1 MYRTPVNWL
10 STDLWR
16 GRRVLVTG
24 GSGFIGE
31 WVGRLLIQAGAE
43 VHSSWRSNPPK
54 WRTFA
59 HLARL
64 PEQAEDLVRT
74 TQPECVIH
82 LASPIPLDEK
92 MGVHDELKVGIVG
105 ATRSLLTA
113 AQRTGARFI
122 FAGTCAEYGGCSPP
136 FCETQAPQPQSLY
149 GQLKWAAS
157 QLVLDAGGTVV
168 RPFRAIG
175 PGDTRSV
182 VASAARA
189 ALRQQPFKMTEG
201 SQVRE
206 WNHVKAIAQGILAA
220 SVHPETKGSIVNLGG
235 GEHRSVF
242 DVVKDIFKAA
252 GAPLELIR
260 RGALP
265 LRSGE
270 VEQLVGDHQKS
281 RALWGEISQPTL
293 TTTLGESLSWIRSTE
308 EASA

>member
-1 MYRTPVNWL
+1 VNWL

-31 WVGRLLIQAGAE
+31 WVGQLLIQAGAE
-43 VHSSWRSNPPK
+43 VHSSWRTNPPK

-64 PEQAEDLVRT
+64 PQHAEALVHT
-74 TQPECVIH
+74 AQPEWVIH
-82 LASPIPLDEK
+82 LASPIPLDKK
-92 MGVHDELKVGIVG
+92 MGCHDKPSDGIIE

-113 AQRTGARFI
+113 AQQTGARFI
-122 FAGTCAEYGGCSPP
+122 FAGTCAEYGACSPP
-136 FCETQAPQPQSLY
+136 YCETQVPQPQSLY

-182 VASAARA
+182 VASAAKA
-189 ALRQQPFKMTEG
+189 AILQQPFRMTEG
-201 SQVRE
+201 HQVRE
-206 WNHVKAIAQGILAA
+206 WNHVHAIAKGILAA
-220 SVHPETKGSIVNLGG
+220 SMHPETQGSIVNLGG

-242 DVVKDIFKAA
+242 EVVKEIFQAA
-252 GAPLELIR
+252 GAPVDLIQ

-270 VEQLVGDHQKS
+270 VSELVGNHQKAY
-281 RALWGEISQPTL
+281 ALWGEIPQPTL
-293 TTTLGESLSWIRSTE
+293 ATTLRESLSWIRAT
-308 EASA
+308 AGANA